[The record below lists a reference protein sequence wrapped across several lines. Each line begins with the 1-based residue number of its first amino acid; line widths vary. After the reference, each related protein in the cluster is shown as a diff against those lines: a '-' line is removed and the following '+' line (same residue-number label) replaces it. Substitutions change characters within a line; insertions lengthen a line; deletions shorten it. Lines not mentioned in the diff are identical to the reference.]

1 MNQIP
6 MSNIEE
12 TPSGSSINAEVGNI
26 PPVKNRLSHK
36 NKHDVQSQID
46 IIIVFLT

>member
-6 MSNIEE
+6 MNNIEE